1 MKVAGMFEKSHA
13 GPHEGPRPWLS
24 KLIYS
29 DAALDVPEIIRVE
42 SVAFEDG
49 EPIPALFAADGER
62 DSPPLRWRGVPDGA
76 AAIVLVVED
85 ADSPTPA
92 PFVHALAVKT
102 PGTDDDLIPGALT
115 REAAVTE
122 GLLLGLNSLG
132 EASWTPPDPPPGTG
146 PHRYVFQMFAI
157 DRRPEFAAAPN
168 RQDILGVLRD
178 HALAKGC
185 VSGIYERV
193 A

>member
-1 MKVAGMFEKSHA
+1 MFEKSHA
-13 GPHEGPRPWLS
+13 GSHEGPRPWLR

-49 EPIPALFAADGER
+49 EPIPGAFR
-62 DSPPLRWRGVPDGA
+62 RRWREGLA
-76 AAIVLVVED
+76 A
-85 ADSPTPA
+85 
-92 PFVHALAVKT
+92 FALARRAGRRRGHRNRGRGCGQPDARALRPR
-102 PGTDDDLIPGALT
+102 PGGQDARDGRRSHSGALT
-115 REAAVTE
+115 REAAATE
-122 GLLLGLNSLG
+122 GFLLGLNSLG

-157 DRRPEFAAAPN
+157 DHRPEFAAAPD
-168 RQDILGVLRD
+168 RREILGVLRD